1 MRLVRPVVAF
11 ALLTFAA
18 PSARAEEP
26 AKAAAPK
33 PIPPLATTV
42 DAKAAIAAFKAEFKG
57 KDVAKKADAVDA
69 LGAVN
74 HPFVVDELVKVTRHK
89 DPELRAAAY
98 QNLER
103 QRAIPD
109 VAGKAVLSGL
119 DLKSKD
125 VEAVTHVIDTVEV
138 LRHRGSLPVLLA
150 LCRHD
155 DHAIVRAALDAIGDM
170 KDVRALDAV
179 LELLKEL
186 KVEDGVKWDGASA
199 SVDTGTAGNG
209 DQQAAEAQARAA
221 AAGNARKGKS
231 AARRLQLQVG
241 VRLEETYRG
250 LRVGQGRPR
259 VGREA
264 QGRARRQEEGA
275 RRRAEAAGRDRQG
288 RRGRRQGRQVGRLV
302 GRRVGRRSPGMRT
315 PAGDREA
322 RSFLGGPDG
331 SRGAADASRV
341 RSPARHGP
349 RRPDGSPYLRDLG
362 PAPDDLTLLPWMDET
377 PPSTGGRTR

>member
-18 PSARAEEP
+18 PSARAEES

-109 VAGKAVLSGL
+109 VAGKAVMSGL

-231 AARRLQLQVG
+231 AARRMRSAGEIVYMVLKDLTGEAFASGKDARAWVEKHKDALAAKKKALDDEQKQQ
-241 VRLEETYRG
+241 EETG
-250 LRVGQGRPR
+250 K
-259 VGREA
+259 
-264 QGRARRQEEGA
+264 
-275 RRRAEAAGRDRQG
+275 AA
-288 RRGRRQGRQVGRLV
+288 VAAAK
-302 GRRVGRRSPGMRT
+302 
-315 PAGDREA
+315 AGK
-322 RSFLGGPDG
+322 
-331 SRGAADASRV
+331 
-341 RSPARHGP
+341 
-349 RRPDGSPYLRDLG
+349 
-362 PAPDDLTLLPWMDET
+362 
-377 PPSTGGRTR
+377 

>member
-1 MRLVRPVVAF
+1 MRLAPPAAVLVCL
-11 ALLTFAA
+11 ALAA
-18 PSARAEEP
+18 PAVRAEEP
-26 AKAAAPK
+26 AKEVAPK
-33 PIPPLATTV
+33 PVPPLATTAE
-42 DAKAAIAAFKAEFKG
+42 AKAAITAFKAEFKG

-74 HPFVVDELVKVTRHK
+74 HPFVVEELVKVTKHK

-109 VAGKAVLSGL
+109 VAGKAVMSGL

-125 VEAVTHVIDTVEV
+125 VETITHVIDTVEV

-155 DHAIVRAALDAIGDM
+155 DHAVVRAALDAIGDM

-231 AARRLQLQVG
+231 AARRMRSAGEIVYMVLKDLTGEAFGSGKDARAWVEKNKDALAAKKKALDAEQKQQ
-241 VRLEETYRG
+241 EETG
-250 LRVGQGRPR
+250 K
-259 VGREA
+259 
-264 QGRARRQEEGA
+264 
-275 RRRAEAAGRDRQG
+275 AA
-288 RRGRRQGRQVGRLV
+288 VAAAK
-302 GRRVGRRSPGMRT
+302 
-315 PAGDREA
+315 AGK
-322 RSFLGGPDG
+322 
-331 SRGAADASRV
+331 
-341 RSPARHGP
+341 
-349 RRPDGSPYLRDLG
+349 
-362 PAPDDLTLLPWMDET
+362 
-377 PPSTGGRTR
+377 

>member
-1 MRLVRPVVAF
+1 MRLAPPAAVLVF
-11 ALLTFAA
+11 LALAA
-18 PSARAEEP
+18 PAVRAEEP
-26 AKAAAPK
+26 AKEVAPK
-33 PIPPLATTV
+33 PVPPLATTAE
-42 DAKAAIAAFKAEFKG
+42 AKAAIAAFKAEFKG

-74 HPFVVDELVKVTRHK
+74 HPFVVDELVKVTKHK

-109 VAGKAVLSGL
+109 VAGKAVMSGL

-231 AARRLQLQVG
+231 AARRMRSAGEIVYMVLKDLTG
-241 VRLEETYRG
+241 
-250 LRVGQGRPR
+250 
-259 VGREA
+259 EA
-264 QGRARRQEEGA
+264 FGSGKDARAWVEKNKDALAAKKKALDDEQKQQEEAGK
-275 RRRAEAAGRDRQG
+275 AAIAAAK
-288 RRGRRQGRQVGRLV
+288 
-302 GRRVGRRSPGMRT
+302 
-315 PAGDREA
+315 AGK
-322 RSFLGGPDG
+322 
-331 SRGAADASRV
+331 
-341 RSPARHGP
+341 
-349 RRPDGSPYLRDLG
+349 
-362 PAPDDLTLLPWMDET
+362 
-377 PPSTGGRTR
+377 

>member
-1 MRLVRPVVAF
+1 MRLAPPAAVLVF
-11 ALLTFAA
+11 LALAA
-18 PSARAEEP
+18 PAVRAEEP
-26 AKAAAPK
+26 AKEVAPK
-33 PIPPLATTV
+33 PVPPLATTAE
-42 DAKAAIAAFKAEFKG
+42 AKAAIAAFKAEFKG

-74 HPFVVDELVKVTRHK
+74 HPFVVDELVKVTKHK

-109 VAGKAVLSGL
+109 VAGKAVMSGL

-231 AARRLQLQVG
+231 AARRM
-241 VRLEETYRG
+241 RS
-250 LRVGQGRPR
+250 
-259 VGREA
+259 
-264 QGRARRQEEGA
+264 
-275 RRRAEAAGRDRQG
+275 AGEI
-288 RRGRRQGRQVGRLV
+288 VYMVLK
-302 GRRVGRRSPGMRT
+302 
-315 PAGDREA
+315 
-322 RSFLGGPDG
+322 
-331 SRGAADASRV
+331 
-341 RSPARHGP
+341 
-349 RRPDGSPYLRDLG
+349 
-362 PAPDDLTLLPWMDET
+362 DLTGEAFGSGKDARAWVEKNKDALAAKKKALDDEQKQQDEA
-377 PPSTGGRTR
+377 GKAAIAAAKAGK

>member
-1 MRLVRPVVAF
+1 MRLAPPAAVLVF
-11 ALLTFAA
+11 LALAA
-18 PSARAEEP
+18 PAVRAEEP
-26 AKAAAPK
+26 AQEVAPK
-33 PIPPLATTV
+33 PVPPLATTAE
-42 DAKAAIAAFKAEFKG
+42 AKAAIAAFKAEFKG

-74 HPFVVDELVKVTRHK
+74 HPFVVEELVKVTKHK

-109 VAGKAVLSGL
+109 VAGKAVMSGL

-125 VEAVTHVIDTVEV
+125 VETITHVIDTVEV

-155 DHAIVRAALDAIGDM
+155 DHAVVRAALDAIGDM

-231 AARRLQLQVG
+231 AARRMRSAGEIVYMVLKDLTG
-241 VRLEETYRG
+241 
-250 LRVGQGRPR
+250 
-259 VGREA
+259 EA
-264 QGRARRQEEGA
+264 FGSGKDARAWVEKNKDALAAKKKALDDEQKQQEEAGK
-275 RRRAEAAGRDRQG
+275 AAIAAAK
-288 RRGRRQGRQVGRLV
+288 
-302 GRRVGRRSPGMRT
+302 
-315 PAGDREA
+315 AGK
-322 RSFLGGPDG
+322 
-331 SRGAADASRV
+331 
-341 RSPARHGP
+341 
-349 RRPDGSPYLRDLG
+349 
-362 PAPDDLTLLPWMDET
+362 
-377 PPSTGGRTR
+377 

>member
-1 MRLVRPVVAF
+1 VRLAPPAVVLAF
-11 ALLTFAA
+11 LALAA

-26 AKAAAPK
+26 AKEVAPK
-33 PIPPLATTV
+33 PVPPLATTAE
-42 DAKAAIAAFKAEFKG
+42 AKAAIAAFKAEFKG

-74 HPFVVDELVKVTRHK
+74 HPFVVDELVKVTKHK

-109 VAGKAVLSGL
+109 VAGKAVMSGL

-125 VEAVTHVIDTVEV
+125 VETVTHVIDTVEV

-179 LELLKEL
+179 LDLLKEL

-231 AARRLQLQVG
+231 AARRMRSAGEIVYMVLKDLTG
-241 VRLEETYRG
+241 
-250 LRVGQGRPR
+250 
-259 VGREA
+259 EA
-264 QGRARRQEEGA
+264 FASGKDARAWVEKHKADLATKKKALDDEQKQQEEAGK
-275 RRRAEAAGRDRQG
+275 AAIAAAK
-288 RRGRRQGRQVGRLV
+288 
-302 GRRVGRRSPGMRT
+302 
-315 PAGDREA
+315 AGK
-322 RSFLGGPDG
+322 
-331 SRGAADASRV
+331 
-341 RSPARHGP
+341 
-349 RRPDGSPYLRDLG
+349 
-362 PAPDDLTLLPWMDET
+362 
-377 PPSTGGRTR
+377 

>member
-1 MRLVRPVVAF
+1 VRRAPIVLASV
-11 ALLTFAA
+11 LLWLAA
-18 PSARAEEP
+18 PAVRAEEP
-26 AKAAAPK
+26 AKEEAPK
-33 PIPPLATTV
+33 PVPPLATTAE
-42 DAKAAIAAFKAEFKG
+42 AKAAIAAFKAEFKG

-74 HPFVVDELVKVTRHK
+74 HPFVVDELIKVTKHK

-109 VAGKAVLSGL
+109 VAGKAAMSGI
-119 DLKSKD
+119 DFKSKD
-125 VEAVTHVIDTVEV
+125 VALITHVIDTVEV

-199 SVDTGTAGNG
+199 SVDTGTAGDG
-209 DQQAAEAQARAA
+209 DQKAAEAQAKAA

-231 AARRLQLQVG
+231 AARRMRSAGEIVYLVLKDLTG
-241 VRLEETYRG
+241 
-250 LRVGQGRPR
+250 
-259 VGREA
+259 EA
-264 QGRARRQEEGA
+264 FASGK
-275 RRRAEAAGRDRQG
+275 
-288 RRGRRQGRQVGRLV
+288 
-302 GRRVGRRSPGMRT
+302 
-315 PAGDREA
+315 EA
-322 RSFLGGPDG
+322 RAWAEKHKDALAAKKKALDDEQKQQEVDG
-331 SRGAADASRV
+331 KAAVA
-341 RSPARHGP
+341 AAKAGK
-349 RRPDGSPYLRDLG
+349 
-362 PAPDDLTLLPWMDET
+362 
-377 PPSTGGRTR
+377 

>member
-1 MRLVRPVVAF
+1 MRLAPPAAVLVF
-11 ALLTFAA
+11 LALAA
-18 PSARAEEP
+18 PAVRAEEP
-26 AKAAAPK
+26 AKEVAPK
-33 PIPPLATTV
+33 PVPPLATTAE
-42 DAKAAIAAFKAEFKG
+42 AKAAIAAFKAEFKG

-74 HPFVVDELVKVTRHK
+74 HPFVVDELVKVTKHK

-109 VAGKAVLSGL
+109 VAGKAVMSGL

-231 AARRLQLQVG
+231 AARRMRSAGEIVYMVLKDLTGEAFGSGKDARAWVEKNKDALAAKKKALDDEQKQQ
-241 VRLEETYRG
+241 EETG
-250 LRVGQGRPR
+250 K
-259 VGREA
+259 
-264 QGRARRQEEGA
+264 
-275 RRRAEAAGRDRQG
+275 AAIAAAK
-288 RRGRRQGRQVGRLV
+288 
-302 GRRVGRRSPGMRT
+302 
-315 PAGDREA
+315 AGK
-322 RSFLGGPDG
+322 
-331 SRGAADASRV
+331 
-341 RSPARHGP
+341 
-349 RRPDGSPYLRDLG
+349 
-362 PAPDDLTLLPWMDET
+362 
-377 PPSTGGRTR
+377 

>member
-1 MRLVRPVVAF
+1 MRLVPPAAVLVF
-11 ALLTFAA
+11 LALAA
-18 PSARAEEP
+18 PAVRAGEP
-26 AKAAAPK
+26 AQEVAPK
-33 PIPPLATTV
+33 PVPPLATTAE
-42 DAKAAIAAFKAEFKG
+42 AKAAITAFKAEFKG

-74 HPFVVDELVKVTRHK
+74 HPFVVEELVKVTKHK

-109 VAGKAVLSGL
+109 VAGKAVMSGL

-125 VEAVTHVIDTVEV
+125 VETITHVIDTVEV

-155 DHAIVRAALDAIGDM
+155 DHAVVRAALDAIGDM

-231 AARRLQLQVG
+231 AARRMRSAGEIVYMVLKDLTG
-241 VRLEETYRG
+241 
-250 LRVGQGRPR
+250 
-259 VGREA
+259 EA
-264 QGRARRQEEGA
+264 FGSGKDARAWVEKNKDALAAKKKALDAEQKQQEEAGK
-275 RRRAEAAGRDRQG
+275 AA
-288 RRGRRQGRQVGRLV
+288 VAAAK
-302 GRRVGRRSPGMRT
+302 
-315 PAGDREA
+315 AGK
-322 RSFLGGPDG
+322 
-331 SRGAADASRV
+331 
-341 RSPARHGP
+341 
-349 RRPDGSPYLRDLG
+349 
-362 PAPDDLTLLPWMDET
+362 
-377 PPSTGGRTR
+377 

>member
-1 MRLVRPVVAF
+1 MRLAPPAAVLVF
-11 ALLTFAA
+11 LALAA
-18 PSARAEEP
+18 PAVRAEEP
-26 AKAAAPK
+26 AKEVAPK
-33 PIPPLATTV
+33 PVPPLATTAE
-42 DAKAAIAAFKAEFKG
+42 AKAAIAAFKAEFKG

-74 HPFVVDELVKVTRHK
+74 HPFVVDELVKVTKHK

-109 VAGKAVLSGL
+109 VAGKAVMSGL

-231 AARRLQLQVG
+231 AARRMRSAGEIVYMVLKDLTG
-241 VRLEETYRG
+241 
-250 LRVGQGRPR
+250 
-259 VGREA
+259 EA
-264 QGRARRQEEGA
+264 FGSGTDARAWAEKNKDALAAKKKALDAEQKQQEEAGK
-275 RRRAEAAGRDRQG
+275 AA
-288 RRGRRQGRQVGRLV
+288 VAAAK
-302 GRRVGRRSPGMRT
+302 
-315 PAGDREA
+315 AGK
-322 RSFLGGPDG
+322 
-331 SRGAADASRV
+331 
-341 RSPARHGP
+341 
-349 RRPDGSPYLRDLG
+349 
-362 PAPDDLTLLPWMDET
+362 
-377 PPSTGGRTR
+377 

>member
-18 PSARAEEP
+18 PSARAEES

-231 AARRLQLQVG
+231 AARRMRSAGEIVYMVLKDLTGEAFASGKDARAWVEKHKDALAAKKKALDDEQKQQ
-241 VRLEETYRG
+241 EETG
-250 LRVGQGRPR
+250 K
-259 VGREA
+259 
-264 QGRARRQEEGA
+264 
-275 RRRAEAAGRDRQG
+275 AA
-288 RRGRRQGRQVGRLV
+288 VAAAK
-302 GRRVGRRSPGMRT
+302 
-315 PAGDREA
+315 AGK
-322 RSFLGGPDG
+322 
-331 SRGAADASRV
+331 
-341 RSPARHGP
+341 
-349 RRPDGSPYLRDLG
+349 
-362 PAPDDLTLLPWMDET
+362 
-377 PPSTGGRTR
+377 

>member
-1 MRLVRPVVAF
+1 VLAF
-11 ALLTFAA
+11 LALAA

-26 AKAAAPK
+26 AKEVAPK
-33 PIPPLATTV
+33 PVPPLATTAE
-42 DAKAAIAAFKAEFKG
+42 AKAAIAAFKAEFKG

-74 HPFVVDELVKVTRHK
+74 HPFVVDELVKVTKHK

-109 VAGKAVLSGL
+109 VAGKAVMSGL

-125 VEAVTHVIDTVEV
+125 VETVTHVIDTVEV

-231 AARRLQLQVG
+231 AARRMRSAGEIVYMVLKDLTG
-241 VRLEETYRG
+241 
-250 LRVGQGRPR
+250 
-259 VGREA
+259 EA
-264 QGRARRQEEGA
+264 FASGKDARAWVEKHKADLATKKKALDDEQKQQEEAGK
-275 RRRAEAAGRDRQG
+275 AAIAAAK
-288 RRGRRQGRQVGRLV
+288 
-302 GRRVGRRSPGMRT
+302 
-315 PAGDREA
+315 AGK
-322 RSFLGGPDG
+322 
-331 SRGAADASRV
+331 
-341 RSPARHGP
+341 
-349 RRPDGSPYLRDLG
+349 
-362 PAPDDLTLLPWMDET
+362 
-377 PPSTGGRTR
+377 

>member
-1 MRLVRPVVAF
+1 MRLAPPAVVLAF
-11 ALLTFAA
+11 LALAA

-26 AKAAAPK
+26 AKEVAPK
-33 PIPPLATTV
+33 PVPPLATTAE
-42 DAKAAIAAFKAEFKG
+42 AKAAIAAFKAEFKG

-74 HPFVVDELVKVTRHK
+74 HPFVVDELVKVTKHK

-109 VAGKAVLSGL
+109 VAGKAVMSGL

-125 VEAVTHVIDTVEV
+125 VETVTHVIDTVEV

-231 AARRLQLQVG
+231 AARRMRSAGEIVYMVLKDLTG
-241 VRLEETYRG
+241 
-250 LRVGQGRPR
+250 
-259 VGREA
+259 EA
-264 QGRARRQEEGA
+264 FASGKDARAWVEKHKADLATKKKALDDEQKQQEEAGK
-275 RRRAEAAGRDRQG
+275 AAIAAAK
-288 RRGRRQGRQVGRLV
+288 
-302 GRRVGRRSPGMRT
+302 
-315 PAGDREA
+315 AGK
-322 RSFLGGPDG
+322 
-331 SRGAADASRV
+331 
-341 RSPARHGP
+341 
-349 RRPDGSPYLRDLG
+349 
-362 PAPDDLTLLPWMDET
+362 
-377 PPSTGGRTR
+377 